1 MDLRLLS
8 FALGASSSLLW
19 PWLPSTAWGGALLA
33 LAILL
38 AHGRHWRLMFLVLG
52 VLWMQLNLQYRL
64 AWLDKLETQTSHIIT
79 ARVQSTESSGDKPRD
94 KFARLLL
101 RVETLDEQP
110 LTIAPLVR
118 INAYQGLPP
127 LPAGSRITL

>member
-64 AWLDKLETQTSHIIT
+64 AWLDKLETQTSHAILT
-79 ARVQSTESSGDKPRD
+79 QNQPSKPS
-94 KFARLLL
+94 K
-101 RVETLDEQP
+101 P
-110 LTIAPLVR
+110 LIML
-118 INAYQGLPP
+118 G
-127 LPAGSRITL
+127 

>member
-1 MDLRLLS
+1 MSRLGMFETLLNTCSMDLRLLS

-52 VLWMQLNLQYRL
+52 VLWMQLNLQYR
-64 AWLDKLETQTSHIIT
+64 WPGWTSWGH
-79 ARVQSTESSGDKPRD
+79 R
-94 KFARLLL
+94 
-101 RVETLDEQP
+101 
-110 LTIAPLVR
+110 
-118 INAYQGLPP
+118 
-127 LPAGSRITL
+127 PATS

>member
-1 MDLRLLS
+1 MFETLLNTCSMDLRLLS

-19 PWLPSTAWGGALLA
+19 PWLPSTAWGGTLLA

-38 AHGRHWRLMFLVLG
+38 AHGRHWRLLFLVLG

-79 ARVQSTESSGDKPRD
+79 ARVQSTESS
-94 KFARLLL
+94 A
-101 RVETLDEQP
+101 
-110 LTIAPLVR
+110 
-118 INAYQGLPP
+118 INREIN
-127 LPAGSRITL
+127 LPACCCGSRRWTSSPSR